1 MTTMATA
8 AIRMAH
14 VADPK
19 EAIWRDVRSFV
30 DRVAIV
36 NPYEVMLASYE
47 RAGSGEAR
55 TAGGII
61 IPETAA
67 DEDKF
72 QGIVGL
78 VLKMGELA
86 FTGDEHHKWGSRTP
100 TVGDWVTFRVGDTHP
115 FTVGK
120 RMVRLI
126 SDASVRLI
134 LDGDPSEVI

>member
-1 MTTMATA
+1 MTAMVTS
-8 AIRMAH
+8 AIRMQHAI
-14 VADPK
+14 DPK
-19 EAIWRDVRSFV
+19 QAIWNDVGEFV
-30 DRVAIV
+30 KQVSLV
-36 NPYEVMLASYE
+36 NPYEIMLASYE
-47 RAGSGEAR
+47 RAAAGEAR
-55 TAGGII
+55 TKGGII

-78 VLKMGELA
+78 VIKVGELA
-86 FTGDEHHKWGSRTP
+86 FTGDDNHRWGSRVP
-100 TVGDWVTFRVGDTHP
+100 QVNDWVTFRVGDTHP